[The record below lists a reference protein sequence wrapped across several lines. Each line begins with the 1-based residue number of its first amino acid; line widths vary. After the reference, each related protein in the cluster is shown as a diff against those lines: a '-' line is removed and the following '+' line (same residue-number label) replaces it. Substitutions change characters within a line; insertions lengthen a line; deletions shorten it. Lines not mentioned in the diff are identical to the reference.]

1 MVMAPNRWAARQQRL
16 FARLER
22 KAFRRVRAE
31 IVRASKEIIRVYSI
45 TGEVHQARDHFANI
59 ESIYLEMAQNSI
71 SASEDEFAK
80 QFKALGLRLET
91 KQDANTWATE
101 YIQGELMRERIV
113 DVTDTTR
120 QRIVQGVLAG
130 YEQGLGQRGTAEEI
144 LRRVP
149 EMSVRR
155 AAVIAR
161 TETHGAANYGAHKQA
176 QTSKFPMKKVW
187 LAGEDNRTRRVPRD
201 AFDHFASDGQEV
213 GLNDPFLIPTKSGGV
228 EALQYPGDPA
238 GSAGNIIN
246 CRCSMAHRIDV
257 DIDPDDIFAGLEL

>member
-1 MVMAPNRWAARQQRL
+1 MAIDRNRWAARQRRL
-16 FARLER
+16 FAQLER

-45 TGEVHQARDHFANI
+45 TGEVHQARNHFANI
-59 ESIYLEMAQNSI
+59 QAIYLETSQDSI

-91 KQDANTWATE
+91 KQDANTWANE

-113 DVTDTTR
+113 DVADATR
-120 QRIVQGVLAG
+120 RKIVEGVQAG
-130 YEQGLGQRGTAEEI
+130 YEQGLGQRGIADEI

-149 EMSVRR
+149 EISVRR

-161 TETHGAANYGAHKQA
+161 TETHGAANYGAQRQA
-176 QTSKFPMKKVW
+176 QTSKFPMKKIW
-187 LAGEDNRTRRVPRD
+187 LAGEDIRTRRTPRD
-201 AFDHFASDGQEV
+201 AFDHLGSDGQEV
-213 GLNDPFLIPTKSGGV
+213 GLNDPFLIPTKAGGV

-238 GSAGNIIN
+238 GSAANVIN

-257 DIDPDDIFAGLEL
+257 DIDTDDMFAGIEL